1 MFKNYFVSAY
11 RSLMKKKFYTAIN
24 LFGLTT
30 GLTCCIL
37 IFMYIANEVSYDQ
50 FHEKKDRITR
60 VIMEYSFGG
69 SVTTGNYTS
78 TKVLPAFKRQFPEIE
93 EGVRMT
99 ETERIISYED
109 KLFTEKK
116 VMFADSTFFQVFTM
130 PLVQGNTQ
138 TALSGANKVVLTRST
153 ATKYF
158 GQSAPV
164 GKLLLMGTSKIP
176 CEVTGIMNDCPVN
189 SQMRFDMLVSFSS
202 LQANQEQTYWNA
214 NYTTY
219 LLLRKP
225 TDIKPLQAKIP
236 GFMKAEMKDQGNVY
250 LTYFLE
256 PLLDIHLR
264 SPYDSFEPNNNILY
278 IYIITGV
285 AFLMLLIAC
294 FTYINLN
301 TARSLERAREVG
313 IRKTIGAAMKQ
324 IFWQFMGESALIT
337 FLAVLLSL
345 AAVWLLLPF
354 FNTLSGKTLQV
365 NMLFT
370 PVLLG
375 AIAVCALVIVLLSG
389 SYPALVVSRFQPIKV
404 LKGSFSKSAS
414 GARLTKSLTVFQFV
428 ISFFLLVSTFVVQK
442 QIHYIRNKKMGFNR
456 EQVLMLPSDRKI
468 LAAFATVKTELKRIP
483 GVQYVSRAQNAP
495 HNIVGGYN
503 MRNAA
508 MASNAQLNVKAN
520 PVDEEYVPAS
530 GLEVLYG
537 SNFSEQDINTV
548 QAYDEHTPENAI
560 NYPFIIN
567 ETAAKALGWSP
578 SEAVG
583 KKMFLDDSRP
593 GYVKAVIRDFNFE
606 SIHHAIGPLVLF
618 PAQWSSVI
626 LVKLDGKDVQGQI
639 RQIGSTWKQVAPHRP
654 FEYKFLDDEFNK
666 MYNAELRLGE
676 VFNLFTGISI
686 LLACIGLLGL
696 CSYAAQQRVK
706 EIGIRKIMGAG
717 VGDIV
722 RLLSRDFFRLASISM
737 LIAFPVAYWVVYRW
751 LEAFAYRV
759 SISWWIFAISAL
771 IGFFLVFI
779 TTGLLAVRAATA
791 NPVKSLR
798 TE

>member
-99 ETERIISYED
+99 EAERIISYED

-138 TALSGANKVVLTRST
+138 TALSGANKVVLTRS
-153 ATKYF
+153 AAAKYF
-158 GQSAPV
+158 GQSDPV
-164 GKLLLMGTSKIP
+164 GKILFMGTGKIP
-176 CEVTGIMNDCPVN
+176 CEVTGMMNDCPVN

-202 LQANQEQTYWNA
+202 LQANQEKTYWNA

-225 TDIKPLQAKIP
+225 SDIKPLQAKIP
-236 GFMKAEMKDQGNVY
+236 GFMKTEMKDQGNVY

-365 NMLFT
+365 EMLFT

-375 AIAVCALVIVLLSG
+375 AIVVCALVIILLSG

-404 LKGSFSKSAS
+404 LKGSFSKSES

-468 LAAFATVKTELKRIP
+468 LASFATVKTELKRIP

-530 GLEVLYG
+530 GLELLYG
-537 SNFSEQDINTV
+537 SNFSEQDISTI
-548 QAYDEHTPENAI
+548 QAYDQNTPDNVI

-567 ETAAKALGWSP
+567 ETAARALGWSP
-578 SEAVG
+578 AEAVG

-737 LIAFPVAYWVVYRW
+737 LIAFPLAYWVVYRW

-759 SISWWIFAISAL
+759 AITWWIFAISAL

-779 TTGLLAVRAATA
+779 TTGLLAVRAATT